1 MCDSPGDR
9 PCNSGFV
16 KGWRL
21 VAKGVLPGS
30 LRRFRL
36 AALRLRQV
44 LKLQLVD
51 HVCWTMGGQVG
62 RAGLRAERFVEQDYE
77 RGGWKALGY

>member
-44 LKLQLVD
+44 LKLQVPDKCELLYAVMLYLD
-51 HVCWTMGGQVG
+51 
-62 RAGLRAERFVEQDYE
+62 
-77 RGGWKALGY
+77 